1 MTTKRVLLSA
11 SALVLLL
18 AGGLLIAQLTARGDN
33 DRPGTNTATPT
44 TPSPSE
50 SPTPP
55 SEREQVEEAYLRQWD
70 VYARAVHDLD
80 AQELDEVFTGKAL
93 DAVQTEIR
101 DLRRDG
107 LGVRVRV
114 NHDLRIRIADP
125 ATAVVVDSYENHSVA
140 FDLDTGKAT
149 ERDPNEIIVEAYTL
163 KKVNGAWK
171 VSAISRQS
179 VRPIER

>member
-11 SALVLLL
+11 GALVLLL
-18 AGGLLIAQLTARGDN
+18 AGALLIAQLTARGDN
-33 DRPGTNTATPT
+33 DRPGTNTSTPN
-44 TPSPSE
+44 TPSPTE
-50 SPTPP
+50 SSSPR
-55 SEREQVEEAYLRQWD
+55 SEREQVREAYLRQWE
-70 VYARAVHDLD
+70 VYAEAVRDLNT
-80 AQELDEVFTGKAL
+80 QELDEVFTGKAL
-93 DAVQTEIR
+93 DAVQREIR

-114 NHDLRIRIADP
+114 KHELRIRIADP
-125 ATAVVVDSYENHSVA
+125 ATVVVVDSYENHSVA
-140 FDLDTGKAT
+140 FDLDTGKAA